1 MKEKVLDLIEK
12 KGLDKTA
19 KLFGKSVIGL
29 YRDFNL
35 PITDRHLCNT
45 LSIEILMSP
54 EYKKRYEEYDISY
67 DNFYGV
73 VMWDDYSYSNDVG
86 EDISMGFYCTPFYD
100 GSDVVPI
107 ELERVNNYVG
117 GNDYDEIS
125 YNFSKQYTDVINLDD
140 IRFDTIDELIDW
152 MNNDYKK
159 LVYDVLVRIRY
170 EIFEN
175 EIEKG

>member
-12 KGLDKTA
+12 RGLNKTA
-19 KLFGKSVIGL
+19 QIFGKSVIDL

-45 LSIEILMSP
+45 LAIEIVKSP

-67 DNFYGV
+67 DSFYDIV
-73 VMWDDYSYSNDVG
+73 AWNDDSYSNDVG
-86 EDISMGFYCTPFYD
+86 EDISMEFYCTPFYD
-100 GSDVVPI
+100 GSNVVPI
-107 ELERVNNYVG
+107 LLDRVNKYVG

-125 YNFSKQYTDVINLDD
+125 YDFSKQYTDVINLDD

>member
-1 MKEKVLDLIEK
+1 MCGI
-12 KGLDKTA
+12 
-19 KLFGKSVIGL
+19 IGAIA
-29 YRDFNL
+29 NA
-35 PITDRHLCNT
+35 N
-45 LSIEILMSP
+45 
-54 EYKKRYEEYDISY
+54 
-67 DNFYGV
+67 
-73 VMWDDYSYSNDVG
+73 
-86 EDISMGFYCTPFYD
+86 
-100 GSDVVPI
+100 VVPI
-107 ELERVNNYVG
+107 LLDRVNKYVG

-125 YNFSKQYTDVINLDD
+125 YNFSKQYTDVINLGD

>member
-54 EYKKRYEEYDISY
+54 EYKKRYEEYDIYY
-67 DNFYGV
+67 DTFDGI
-73 VMWDDYSYSNDVG
+73 VMWNDDSYSTDVG
-86 EDISMGFYCTPFYD
+86 EDISMEFYCTPFYD
-100 GSDVVPI
+100 GRDVVPI
-107 ELERVNNYVG
+107 QLGRVSKYVG

-125 YNFSKQYTDVINLDD
+125 YDFSKQYTDVINLDG

-159 LVYDVLVRIRY
+159 LVYDVLVRMRY